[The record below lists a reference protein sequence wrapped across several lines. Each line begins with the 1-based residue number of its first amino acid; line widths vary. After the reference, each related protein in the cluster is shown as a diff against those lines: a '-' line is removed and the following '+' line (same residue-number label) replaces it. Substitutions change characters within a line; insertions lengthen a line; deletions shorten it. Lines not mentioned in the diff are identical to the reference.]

1 MCTGGRFP
9 GLKRG
14 RGVTLTTHPHLVQ
27 RSRMSRSYTYPPS
40 AFIACSGT
48 ALAFYFIKNVRNG
61 HDMITSTNG
70 YLKRLFDGKTLKRGH
85 PRTPVPV
92 PVPATFQDLTMV
104 KMVVVFRIMVP

>member
-1 MCTGGRFP
+1 
-9 GLKRG
+9 
-14 RGVTLTTHPHLVQ
+14 
-27 RSRMSRSYTYPPS
+27 MSRSYTYPPS

-85 PRTPVPV
+85 PRTH
-92 PVPATFQDLTMV
+92 TQRQSQLR
-104 KMVVVFRIMVP
+104 FRTSRW